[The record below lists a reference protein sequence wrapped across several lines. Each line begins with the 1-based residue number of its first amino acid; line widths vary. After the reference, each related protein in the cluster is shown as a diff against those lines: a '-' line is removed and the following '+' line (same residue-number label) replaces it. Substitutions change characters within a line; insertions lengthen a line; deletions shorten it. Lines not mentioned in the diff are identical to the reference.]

1 MNPLD
6 RMQIFARVAEL
17 SSFTQAAQVLGL
29 PKASASLAVQQLEAH
44 LGTRLLHRTTRRVQ
58 LTQDGQV
65 FYERCMDL
73 LDDVD
78 ELQAMFQQPDGTA
91 LRGRVRIDMSTGIA
105 RQLVLPALPD
115 LLARHPLLE
124 VELSSTDR
132 RVDLVREGF
141 DCVIR
146 VGPVAEPGLV
156 ARPLG
161 LVRVASCASPGYLA
175 RKGTPQSLA
184 DLAQHDLVHYVST
197 LGTKSAGFET
207 MGDDG
212 SPQFHPM
219 AGRVTVNSA
228 EAYLGACAAGLGLIQ
243 APLLGVRELIDR
255 GLLVEVLPHHPA
267 PPMPVTLIYPHRRHL
282 PQRVRVVMDWLAAV
296 VQAHLQSE
304 AHGAPA
310 AA

>member
-1 MNPLD
+1 
-6 RMQIFARVAEL
+6 
-17 SSFTQAAQVLGL
+17 
-29 PKASASLAVQQLEAH
+29 
-44 LGTRLLHRTTRRVQ
+44 
-58 LTQDGQV
+58 
-65 FYERCMDL
+65 
-73 LDDVD
+73 
-78 ELQAMFQQPDGTA
+78 
-91 LRGRVRIDMSTGIA
+91 MSTGIA

-255 GLLVEVLPHHPA
+255 GLMVEVLPHHPA